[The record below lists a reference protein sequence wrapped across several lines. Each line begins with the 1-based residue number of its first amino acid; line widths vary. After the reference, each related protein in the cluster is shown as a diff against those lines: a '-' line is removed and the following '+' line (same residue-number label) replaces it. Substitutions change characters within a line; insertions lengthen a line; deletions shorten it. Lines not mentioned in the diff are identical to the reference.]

1 MTLGHH
7 HHGHHHHGHDD
18 HDHAAHDDGRKGLL
32 ARYGRFVVAFL
43 IVAAAVLSACLV
55 LVGPGRAIV
64 VTRFGDPVNVFTDPG
79 LAWKMPAPVESTID
93 VDLRLRTT
101 SSGLQDVGTRDGL
114 RILIQAYVAWQVPAE
129 PERIR
134 QFLRAVRNQPDVAAQ
149 QLRSFVG
156 SALEI
161 TAASFDLA
169 NLVNTDPTKVQLS
182 ELESRLR
189 ERLDEQALKVYGVS
203 IRQVGIERLTLPTE
217 TLNATVARMRAER
230 ETVAAERQAEG
241 QRAAAEIAS
250 NADRDARVLRA
261 KAKAEAAGIDAKSR
275 LEAADIYGKAYNS
288 APDLY
293 MLLRSLDTLDTVVG
307 ANTRLILRTDA
318 APFRVLVEGPAH
330 AAASAAGAAAPA
342 APSAPVPTPPPAP
355 PHGQSPEESQ

>member
-7 HHGHHHHGHDD
+7 HHHGHGHHHGHDH
-18 HDHAAHDDGRKGLL
+18 HDHSPGEPGRKGLF
-32 ARYGRFVVAFL
+32 ARYGRFAVAFL

-55 LVGPGRAIV
+55 LVGPGQAIV
-64 VTRFGDPVNVFTDPG
+64 VTRFGDPINVLTVPG
-79 LAWKMPAPVESTID
+79 LAWKMPAPIESTIN

-114 RILIQAYVAWQVPAE
+114 RVLIQAYVAWQVPAE

-156 SALEI
+156 SSLEI

-169 NLVNTDPTKVQLS
+169 NLVNTDPAKVQLS
-182 ELESRLR
+182 TLESRLR
-189 ERLDEQALKVYGVS
+189 ERLDEQALKVYGVT

-261 KAKAEAAGIDAKSR
+261 KAKAEASSIDAKSR
-275 LEAADIYGKAYNS
+275 LEAADIYGRAYSS
-288 APDLY
+288 APELY

-318 APFRVLVEGPAH
+318 APFRVLVDGPPSAAAAAKAGTAATPAPAPPAH
-330 AAASAAGAAAPA
+330 AHDEEAP
-342 APSAPVPTPPPAP
+342 
-355 PHGQSPEESQ
+355 Q

>member
-7 HHGHHHHGHDD
+7 HHHGHGHDH
-18 HDHAAHDDGRKGLL
+18 HDHPPLDGGRRGLF
-32 ARYGRFVVAFL
+32 ARYGRFAVAFL
-43 IVAAAVLSACLV
+43 IVAAAVLSACVV
-55 LVGPGRAIV
+55 LVGPGQAIV
-64 VTRFGDPVNVFTDPG
+64 VTRFGNPVNVLTAPG
-79 LAWKMPAPVESTID
+79 LAWKMPVPVESTID

-114 RILIQAYVAWQVPAE
+114 RVLIQAYVAWQVPAE

-156 SALEI
+156 SSLEI

-169 NLVNTDPTKVQLS
+169 NLVNTDPAKVQLS
-182 ELESRLR
+182 VLESRLR
-189 ERLDEQALKVYGVS
+189 ERLDEQALKVYGVT

-261 KAKAEAAGIDAKSR
+261 KAKAEAAAIDAKSR
-275 LEAADIYGKAYNS
+275 LEAADIYGKAYSS
-288 APDLY
+288 APELY

-318 APFRVLVEGPAH
+318 APFRVLVDGPPNAAAA
-330 AAASAAGAAAPA
+330 AAASAGATTTAQAPVRAPTPAPA
-342 APSAPVPTPPPAP
+342 RDHNEEAP
-355 PHGQSPEESQ
+355 Q